1 MDPADQTTTGGGRG
15 KAVQGNLA
23 PFGPQRICREFRE
36 KINNDDDEG
45 AVEFAR
51 AQTDE
56 VTILPSPS
64 TRPQLLTSIFP
75 DDESSNSSNRCQR
88 QKEQSDQKSA
98 GGALLRGSEGGQV
111 PAGESSAAGDS
122 QR

>member
-23 PFGPQRICREFRE
+23 HFGPQRICREFRE

-64 TRPQLLTSIFP
+64 SRP
-75 DDESSNSSNRCQR
+75 
-88 QKEQSDQKSA
+88 
-98 GGALLRGSEGGQV
+98 
-111 PAGESSAAGDS
+111 
-122 QR
+122 